1 MQDDF
6 GYEGRRRR
14 RFPVLERLRTLPLI
28 GAAVFTVALLLLVYQ
43 MLQTPMMWSNAE
55 PADSPVPAVGA
66 PSPRNPDVPPPNS
79 PPPAAPASP
88 GATGTPAPGASP
100 SAISMAPSS
109 SASPSPAPPAPPAP
123 PAAPRTTRYE
133 AESAS
138 MSGARSASDHPGFSG
153 VGFVDYD
160 NTWGSWVQWDVTA
173 PKSGPATVV
182 LRFANGSGR
191 SRTMSISV
199 NGVPVLVDLLFDDT
213 RGWENWQSRTVSI
226 QLNAGT
232 NTIRATAVNPNGG
245 PNVDF
250 LELTA

>member
-14 RFPVLERLRTLPLI
+14 QFPVLERLRTLPLI

-55 PADSPVPAVGA
+55 PADSSPVPAAGA
-66 PSPRNPDVPPPNS
+66 PSPRDPDVPPANS

-100 SAISMAPSS
+100 SGTSMAPSGS
-109 SASPSPAPPAPPAP
+109 PTPSPSPVP

-138 MSGARSASDHPGFSG
+138 LSSARAASDHPGYSG
-153 VGFVDYD
+153 SGFVDYD
-160 NTWGSWVQWDVTA
+160 NTWGSWVQWNVTA
-173 PKSGPATVV
+173 PKAGQATLV

-199 NGVPVLVDLLFDDT
+199 NGAPVLVDLLFDDT
-213 RGWENWQSRTVSI
+213 RAWENWQSRTVTI
-226 QLNAGT
+226 QLNAGV

-245 PNVDF
+245 PNLDF